1 MTREE
6 LIKFSERIKALWEN
20 KQIKVPVHLCG
31 GNEQELIDI
40 FRDIHI
46 TDWVFSTH
54 RNHYHYLL
62 KGGDTERIIKELTN
76 PDKWNGASGSMCT
89 VDRKIN
95 FLSSAIV
102 GGVCAIAAGAA
113 WAIKAKSE
121 QRRVWVFVGDGCVD
135 TGHMYEAVRY
145 AEGYDLPITFVIEDN
160 DRSTCTS
167 VRDRWGKKF
176 TKQEVGLY
184 VSPKVKWYTYKPTY
198 PHVGSGTYVQF

>member
-1 MTREE
+1 MTPND
-6 LIKFSERIKALWEN
+6 LKQFSNVVKSLWES
-20 KQIKVPVHLCG
+20 KLIKVPVHLCG
-31 GNEQELIDI
+31 GNEQKLIDI
-40 FRDIHI
+40 FHDIRP

-62 KGGDTERIIKELTN
+62 KGGNADKLIKELTH
-76 PDKWNGASGSMCT
+76 PDTYNGSSGSMCT
-89 VDRKIN
+89 VDIRNK

-102 GGVCAIAAGAA
+102 GGICGIAVGAA
-113 WAIKAKSE
+113 LAIKSKNE
-121 QRRVWVFVGDGCVD
+121 QRHVWAFVGDGCVD

-145 AEGYDLPITFVIEDN
+145 AEGYDLPLTFIIEDN

-167 VRDRWGKKF
+167 VRNRWGKKF

-184 VSPKVKWYTYKPTY
+184 VSPKVKWYKYTPTW